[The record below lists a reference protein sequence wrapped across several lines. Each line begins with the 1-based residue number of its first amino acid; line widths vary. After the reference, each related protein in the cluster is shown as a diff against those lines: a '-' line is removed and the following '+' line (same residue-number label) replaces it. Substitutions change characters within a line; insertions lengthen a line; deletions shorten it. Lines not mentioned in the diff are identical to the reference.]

1 MFPYQIDRE
10 ITLRLLEASDAE
22 ALFELTDSNRAY
34 LRQWLPWLDFTARVE
49 DSLYFIEATQR
60 QRAQDNGYIL
70 GIWYGDRLVGIVGH
84 HYLDRPNR
92 STQLGYWLGEEFQG
106 RGIMTRAV
114 RALIE
119 LTFNTWRLNRIEIRC
134 ATGNQPSCRLAERL
148 GACLEGTARDAEWL
162 YDRFVDHHVY
172 SILAREWKELQ
183 KLLEI
188 SS

>member
-1 MFPYQIDRE
+1 
-10 ITLRLLEASDAE
+10 
-22 ALFELTDSNRAY
+22 
-34 LRQWLPWLDFTARVE
+34 
-49 DSLYFIEATQR
+49 
-60 QRAQDNGYIL
+60 
-70 GIWYGDRLVGIVGH
+70 VGH

-162 YDRFVDHHVY
+162 YDRFVDHRVY